1 MKRSLIALLMFLVA
15 PAFLPAI
22 AHAQAPAAPADLKAP
37 PADAV
42 KQADGLVMKQIGP
55 GRSDQHP
62 TADDFVHIRY
72 AVWKASNGSVIDYSH
87 GTAPSF
93 VQMSKLLPGMREM
106 FAAMSPGERQRA
118 WIPTE
123 LGAGKIAAGET
134 FVVDGELVDIVPPP
148 ATPSDVA
155 APPADATT
163 TKSGLAYKIL
173 QPGTGTVHPKRGS
186 TVFVNY
192 TGWTTDGKMFD
203 SSITRGEPADFAL
216 NAVVPG
222 WTEGIQLMTEG
233 ETVRF
238 WIPERF
244 AYRGESGKPKG
255 MLVFDVELVR
265 IK

>member
-1 MKRSLIALLMFLVA
+1 MKRSLIALLMLLVA
-15 PAFLPAI
+15 PAVLPAL
-22 AHAQAPAAPADLKAP
+22 AAETPPAPPADLKAP

-42 KQADGLVMKQIGP
+42 KQADGLVMKQLGP
-55 GRSDQHP
+55 GTSDQHP

-72 AVWKASNGSVIDYSH
+72 AVWKASNGSVVDYSH

-93 VQMSKLLPGMREM
+93 VQMSKLLPGMRDM

-148 ATPSDVA
+148 AAPSDVA
-155 APPADATT
+155 APPADATI

-173 QPGTGTVHPKRGS
+173 QPGTGTAHPKRGS

-192 TGWTTDGKMFD
+192 SGWTTDGKMFD
-203 SSITRGEPADFAL
+203 TSIVRGDTADFPL
-216 NAVVPG
+216 DAVIPG
-222 WTEGIQLMTEG
+222 WTEGIQLMTVG
-233 ETVRF
+233 EKVRF
-238 WIPERF
+238 WVPERL
-244 AYRGESGKPKG
+244 AYKGEGGKPRG